1 MRRRSRRHKEPEKDL
16 DITPLLNLVVTLIP
30 FLLVSTVFTQIGVHN
45 LNMPEISSGPG
56 MAAIEQLK
64 KPLVLEVVLY
74 KNRLELLDRQTGPLK
89 SYPNVDGV
97 YNHAALTQTLKAVK
111 LRFPEVTE
119 ITVLME
125 KDTPYQHLIA
135 TMDAVRSTKQVQDGR
150 TVKVDLFPD
159 ISIGD
164 APPDNPD
171 YGTPPAA
178 APQAG
183 PSAALQPIMPVMQG
197 AGGAS

>member
-16 DITPLLNLVVTLIP
+16 DITPLMNLVVTLIP
-30 FLLVSTVFTQIGVHN
+30 FLLVSTVFTQIGVHQ
-45 LNMPEISSGPG
+45 LNMPEVSNAPV

-64 KPLVLEVVLY
+64 KPLVLEVALY
-74 KNRLELLDRQTGPLK
+74 KDRLELLDRQTGPLK
-89 SYPNVDGV
+89 SYPNVAGE

-125 KDTPYQHLIA
+125 KETPYHHLIA

-150 TVKVDLFPD
+150 TVSVDLFPD

-164 APPDNPD
+164 APPDL
-171 YGTPPAA
+171 
-178 APQAG
+178 QG
-183 PSAALQPIMPVMQG
+183 P
-197 AGGAS
+197 GGVP

>member
-45 LNMPEISSGPG
+45 LNMPEISNGPG

-89 SYPNVDGV
+89 SYPNVDGS

-135 TMDAVRSTKQVQDGR
+135 TMDAVRSTRQVQDGR

-171 YGTPPAA
+171 YGTPSPT

-183 PSAALQPIMPVMQG
+183 PSAALPPTTPVMQG

>member
-1 MRRRSRRHKEPEKDL
+1 MRRRSRRHKEPEQDL
-16 DITPLLNLVVTLIP
+16 DITPLMNLVVTLIP

-45 LNMPEISSGPG
+45 LNMPEISNGPA

-89 SYPNVDGV
+89 SYPNVDGQH
-97 YNHAALTQTLKAVK
+97 NHAALTQTLKAVK

-171 YGTPPAA
+171 YGVPAA
-178 APQAG
+178 NAPQPG
-183 PSAALQPIMPVMQG
+183 SAPLTTPVMQG